1 MGDSGHFVLARWTQE
16 DKTEIEMTA
25 FKVSMMTM
33 TAGKMVLQWFL
44 FGCFG
49 LLWTDWI
56 SQWFFDRVFIKGLL
70 LRPCTQTNPTI
81 GKGSKM

>member
-33 TAGKMVLQWFL
+33 TAGENGIAMVIWT
-44 FGCFG
+44 
-49 LLWTDWI
+49 LLVHKTE
-56 SQWFFDRVFIKGLL
+56 
-70 LRPCTQTNPTI
+70 P
-81 GKGSKM
+81 